1 MICSK
6 FHFVDLAGSERL
18 KRTQAVGETMKEGIN
33 INCGLLALGNVISAL
48 GDPKRKATHV
58 PFRESKIT
66 RLLQDSLGGNSQTL
80 MIACISPAEINID
93 ESLNTLRYA
102 NRARN
107 IENKPIINRDADSAK
122 FIELQNEVLAL
133 RKLLEEHGV
142 SIHSSANKSIDF
154 RMTQRQQDLEDEVT
168 RLSERNK
175 ILHKDL
181 SDKEEQLFVVQ
192 KKVWELVQRGTIS
205 NQDLES
211 VDISLDE
218 FSVFQDLNSRMK
230 QLEEQLD
237 KREEDIINLQM
248 EETDL
253 NVNLDDNS
261 PEQDHVEK
269 EIQAFHESSEK
280 LDSEVSSLEEILKRK
295 QEELD
300 ELRRERKMAEML
312 RNKYERKILELESE
326 KKLVFEKFQSLEAA
340 SEKTLQNN
348 DVAKYQDK
356 LKQLNDKI
364 QKYKEKL
371 KEKETLIRSK
381 LKDDHKLHQLEREVD
396 QIKNERIRMKKQIKD
411 ENQKHRLLVQDM
423 QREQKVLQK
432 KSRQQELTISKLSLK
447 LQALER
453 KAQKMKD
460 IPEASK
466 HYAGTYNKNFK
477 NVFPKEVLQFL
488 ERRFVSFETI
498 FLKFIAVL
506 INFSMP
512 KANSQILGFF
522 LRSLVPAMKM
532 LDGDWFGLLTFFQSI
547 IVVVRL
553 LYQLLRFVYLLIH
566 RASKVWWIIHRLKI
580 LLNQKPCIQ
589 RFLIIQSLNY
599 GDKARVKLFRFVVL
613 LWLKELLT
621 NPN

>member
-1 MICSK
+1 MEEEVLSHAVRVAVRVRPPLESEARQPLAVSYPSAPQVMMPPNRAFTFDYVFREDSSQRLVYEQAVTPLAKAFFEGYNATVLAYGQTGSGKTYTMGTVKEHPHSDNLIGVLPRFAKDLFQYVSAAENEDKDFNLRVSFLEIHNEEIHDLLNPCEEGLEKPISIRETADGQVVPFGVIEQIVSSEEELIRYLEEGSEYRATGPTMMNVQSSRSHAIFTVILTQKKRATLKDDTVTDVLEPEEVICSK

-371 KEKETLIRSK
+371 KEF
-381 LKDDHKLHQLEREVD
+381 
-396 QIKNERIRMKKQIKD
+396 
-411 ENQKHRLLVQDM
+411 QD
-423 QREQKVLQK
+423 L
-432 KSRQQELTISKLSLK
+432 
-447 LQALER
+447 
-453 KAQKMKD
+453 
-460 IPEASK
+460 
-466 HYAGTYNKNFK
+466 
-477 NVFPKEVLQFL
+477 
-488 ERRFVSFETI
+488 
-498 FLKFIAVL
+498 
-506 INFSMP
+506 
-512 KANSQILGFF
+512 
-522 LRSLVPAMKM
+522 
-532 LDGDWFGLLTFFQSI
+532 
-547 IVVVRL
+547 
-553 LYQLLRFVYLLIH
+553 
-566 RASKVWWIIHRLKI
+566 
-580 LLNQKPCIQ
+580 
-589 RFLIIQSLNY
+589 
-599 GDKARVKLFRFVVL
+599 
-613 LWLKELLT
+613 
-621 NPN
+621 